1 MLNELFPPWPL
12 LMTFMGAS
20 LALALTPGPG
30 VIYIVTRTLA
40 QGRRCG
46 LASVAGVACGNV
58 ANALLATGGVAAL
71 LAVSAW
77 AFELL
82 KWAGAVYLMWLGVQQ
97 WRAPTVEPASGSEAL
112 INAADPLPTLQRQ
125 PDAVLAV
132 WREGVVVALLNPKT
146 TLFFAA
152 FLPQFMTPDSPAAA
166 QSMALG
172 TLFVVIAAITD
183 SAYVLLA
190 GWVAPRLAQ
199 AHQAQVWGRRV
210 AGSAFI
216 GLGLLTALSA
226 RPGR

>member
-1 MLNELFPPWPL
+1 MDVLLPPWPL
-12 LMTFMGAS
+12 LLAFLAAS

-30 VIYIVTRTLA
+30 VLYIVARTLA
-40 QGRRCG
+40 EGRASG
-46 LASVAGVACGNV
+46 LASVAGVALGNF
-58 ANALLATGGVAAL
+58 ANALLAAFGVAAL
-71 LAVSAW
+71 LAVSAL

-82 KWAGAVYLMWLGVQQ
+82 KWAGAAYLVWLGVQQ
-97 WRAPTVEPASGSEAL
+97 WRNPPASTEA
-112 INAADPLPTLQRQ
+112 AAQLAAATPHAAATARQ
-125 PDAVLAV
+125 A

-152 FLPQFMTPDSPAAA
+152 FLPQFMTPGGHAVA
-166 QSMALG
+166 QSVTLG
-172 TLFVVIAAITD
+172 GLFVAIATVTD

-190 GWVAPRLAQ
+190 ALVAPRLAR
-199 AHQAQVWGRRV
+199 ARRAQVWGRRA